1 MSRQS
6 PPTRSLASGPGT
18 VLKPKLPRG
27 LYAIAD
33 SQFGNPL
40 LLGQALLNAGALTL
54 QIRTKTWSTA
64 ERIQLGRALL
74 PLATDLGA
82 LLIMNDDINA
92 ACELGIGLH
101 LGQEDG
107 RVEAARSRL
116 GHRAII
122 GRSTHSLDQIRD
134 LEPEIDYI
142 GFGPMFTTQ
151 TKETGWSP
159 RGIPPATTSH
169 RLQFSSC
176 CGYRRHHL
184 GPPSRTPSQWGP
196 RLGRDLRSLHP
207 TRGSRRGRHLSVSPF
222 RDSSR

>member
-1 MSRQS
+1 MPRQS
-6 PPTRSLASGPGT
+6 PPTRSLAPGPGT

-92 ACELGIGLH
+92 ACELDIGLH

-107 RVEAARSRL
+107 PAEAARSRL
-116 GHRAII
+116 GHHAII

-134 LEPEIDYI
+134 LEPTIDYI

-159 RGIPPATTSH
+159 RGIPLLQQAIACSSVPVVAIGGITSAH
-169 RLQFSSC
+169 LPEL
-176 CGYRRHHL
+176 RRSGVHAWAVISAL
-184 GPPSRTPSQWGP
+184 CTPSVDP
-196 RLGRDLRSLHP
+196 AVVATFL
-207 TRGSRRGRHLSVSPF
+207 
-222 RDSSR
+222 